1 MSQWSIRLYPT
12 NGREG
17 RLVPGGGAQMFD
29 LGGSTS
35 YTCLTLAPIPSTV
48 ESFVTPPPTRVRMKH
63 LQPHFAH
70 VQEHLERVRDGY
82 SYIPYPEAIYLGHQE
97 GDHF

>member
-1 MSQWSIRLYPT
+1 
-12 NGREG
+12 
-17 RLVPGGGAQMFD
+17 MFD

-63 LQPHFAH
+63 LQPHSAH
-70 VQEHLERVRDGY
+70 V
-82 SYIPYPEAIYLGHQE
+82 
-97 GDHF
+97 